1 MTRRVSVVLAVSVL
15 VTGLAAPTG
24 AHASTAD
31 CLADLRVTVPV
42 PQTPYDGPPR
52 TDPLG
57 ITPADTSYGI
67 LSGIPSCNSSDYPV
81 VLVERPDGSR
91 AHRVELDYYADYI
104 DLFGWIGADTFDYAT
119 VTGPWRINTVYQGT
133 ASATLTHPVSYTI
146 KRASRVTL
154 SVPPATLPAKPRATG
169 TVRYWNYAGQL
180 VPSPGRRVDIRGRDQ
195 WANGVL
201 TVGPVLA
208 STTTDSY
215 GRYAVTLPLTAS
227 TYVYAA
233 VPSTSTLGWT
243 TSHWKSADTLAQ
255 VLHPT
260 YVSGTVKPTYAT
272 VVHAGTLMSTWGH
285 LSVMT
290 SSGAIVPYAGQK
302 VVVQTR
308 PRGDTTK
315 PYRTIGDATTNS
327 KGYFYTNW
335 DAASDADAR
344 VAFLSPYQTVLSS
357 YRWIG
362 AVDVS

>member
-1 MTRRVSVVLAVSVL
+1 MNSPKCDVYRLTSLLAAVPEHHVVVPLDRRGRRQLDRPWEGRTIMTRRVSVVLAVSVL

-31 CLADLRVTVPV
+31 CLADLRVTEPV

-154 SVPPATLPAKPRATG
+154 
-169 TVRYWNYAGQL
+169 
-180 VPSPGRRVDIRGRDQ
+180 
-195 WANGVL
+195 

-272 VVHAGTLMSTWGH
+272 VVHAGTLMSTCGH

-327 KGYFYTNW
+327 KGYFYT
-335 DAASDADAR
+335 
-344 VAFLSPYQTVLSS
+344 
-357 YRWIG
+357 
-362 AVDVS
+362 